1 VEGDGELRADP
12 LEQAMTGSRSLARLK
27 GDIRTA
33 LKAAAGPAGRTVGLN
48 LLSQDETQARLKAY
62 TGSDLPGAGLQVLT
76 VGQHGVRRLDV
87 LRAGLVRVNG
97 RDVLDVDYGNRAA
110 FQGTRVAVDR
120 VRHALVLW
128 SHLWTGYYH
137 WVVDVLPKICLFQAA
152 YGASLEGR
160 TLCYPSFGEP
170 YEGEYLRLLGI
181 PQDQVVDTRQ
191 YRLVRVAEDVALVPL
206 PGWYKIQPAVGL
218 LRDRLTDVGPGCGPS
233 RIYLSRSGRRVVTN
247 EDQVV
252 ALLASY
258 GFELV
263 DDRPRPVEEQIGL
276 FRHASVIVAPHG
288 AALANLTWSAPGTLL
303 IELLPARYPP
313 GPESFYETLCSRLG
327 LRYRALVE
335 RNDDGGP
342 RHWTAMRDDITV
354 DVAALGRALE
364 EDLA

>member
-1 VEGDGELRADP
+1 
-12 LEQAMTGSRSLARLK
+12 MTGGRSLARLK
-27 GDIRTA
+27 GDVRTA
-33 LKAAAGPAGRTVGLN
+33 LKAAAGPAGRAVGFN
-48 LLSQDETQARLKAY
+48 LLTRDETQARLKAY
-62 TGSDLPGAGLQVLT
+62 AGGDQPGAGPRVLA

-97 RDVLDVDYGNRAA
+97 RDVLDVDYGNRSA
-110 FQGTRVAVDR
+110 FQGARVAVDS
-120 VRHALVLW
+120 VRHGLVVW

-160 TLCYPSFGEP
+160 VLCYPSSGQP
-170 YEGEYLRLLGI
+170 YEGEYLRLFGI
-181 PQDQVVDTRQ
+181 PQDQVVDTRR
-191 YRLVRVAEDVALVPL
+191 YRLVRVAEDVTLVPL
-206 PGWYKIQPAVGL
+206 PGWYRIQPAVGL
-218 LRDRLTDVGPGCGPS
+218 LRDRFKNVGPGCGPS

-252 ALLASY
+252 ALLSSY
-258 GFELV
+258 GFEFV
-263 DDRPRPVEEQIGL
+263 HDRPRPVEEQIGL

-313 GPESFYETLCSRLG
+313 RPESDFETLCSMLG

-335 RNDDGGP
+335 PDGDGGP
-342 RHWTAMRDDITV
+342 RHWTAVHDDITV
-354 DVAALGRALE
+354 DVAALGRVLE
-364 EDLA
+364 EHLG